1 MLQTLKTIPKLHI
14 YYVYVYFTDAES
26 ETKKTEWREI
36 AKKELEDWYKHREE
50 QLEKTFK
57 LNRWEPS
64 YFHVKKKLYCPH
76 LLRARSHSASALILR
91 CC

>member
-1 MLQTLKTIPKLHI
+1 MLQTLKTVYELHI
-14 YYVYVYFTDAES
+14 YYVYVHFTDAES

-57 LNRWEPS
+57 LNRYEPL
-64 YFHVKKKLYCPH
+64 YFHVKKLYCPH
-76 LLRARSHSASALILR
+76 LSVKGRSH
-91 CC
+91 

>member
-1 MLQTLKTIPKLHI
+1 MMCISFGPAFSAFHVMNQLKILMLQTLKTVPELHT
-14 YYVYVYFTDAES
+14 YYVCVYFTDAES

-57 LNRWEPS
+57 LNRWE
-64 YFHVKKKLYCPH
+64 
-76 LLRARSHSASALILR
+76 AS
-91 CC
+91 